1 MTNYPLVKQAGI
13 IRYPPPRFLFPDCE
27 NPINFSIKKTENRSN
42 LYLFGFADY
51 DTLPSVFGTPVTS
64 ARLAVSRFRLSLL
77 RYAHSVFPALSPD
90 TRKIR
95 VSGNKSRLRLCR
107 ALYFC
112 SLPSN
117 ARLRNRPVVAVE
129 TVK

>member
-13 IRYPPPRFLFPDCE
+13 IRYSPRFLFPDCG

-42 LYLFGFADY
+42 PYLFG
-51 DTLPSVFGTPVTS
+51 LPITILCLPFSVRRSTPVTS

-95 VSGNKSRLRLCR
+95 VSGNKTVRAYAALC
-107 ALYFC
+107 ASAVFQTM
-112 SLPSN
+112 
-117 ARLRNRPVVAVE
+117 PVSE
-129 TVK
+129 TVQ